1 MPGTMAA
8 NDRETDDVP
17 TLGGRHPLAARAN
30 GLDGLTDGEREWI
43 AESVDRTDGERE
55 WIAESVD
62 RTD

>member
-43 AESVDRTDGERE
+43 AESVDRTD
-55 WIAESVD
+55 
-62 RTD
+62 